1 MAYLGIALTLALFT
15 CGYLFL
21 LVDSLKNQIDNLA
34 KLNSKIED
42 ELTSYKSKNSS
53 LWSQIKELS
62 SISEET
68 KKELEDLL
76 SKQEKFEFQIG
87 SKVSWVDKT
96 GEIEFGIVYDD
107 FNTSD
112 NHLVVVRGIKKNKLT
127 GRYFTVS
134 LDKIT
139 VVNE

>member
-34 KLNSKIED
+34 KLNSKIQDDLE
-42 ELTSYKSKNSS
+42 SYKYKNSS

-107 FNTSD
+107 FITSD

-127 GRYFTVS
+127 GRYFTVI

>member
-34 KLNSKIED
+34 KLNSKIQDDLE
-42 ELTSYKSKNSS
+42 SYKYKNSS

-134 LDKIT
+134 LEKISI
-139 VVNE
+139 VD